1 MIEPDGMLDLL
12 AQRLGS
18 SATVSTV
25 FGAPVDR
32 GDLTVIPVAKA
43 TYAFGGG
50 SGSANGHDGTG
61 GGGGVRVVPVGY
73 IEIRQGVARYRP
85 IREWAALIAILAAGS
100 LGAMAVARGIS
111 RLRHG

>member
-1 MIEPDGMLDLL
+1 MIESDGMLDRL
-12 AQRLGS
+12 AQRLGG

-25 FGAPVDR
+25 FGAPVER

-43 TYAFGGG
+43 TYGFGGG
-50 SGSANGHDGTG
+50 SGSANGHDETG

-73 IEIRQGVARYRP
+73 IEIHQGVARYRP
-85 IREWAALIAILAAGS
+85 IRDWAVLIAIFAAAS